1 MESAGKKTMNI
12 SISKAILEGAQVL
25 SAAGIAEARRES
37 GSLLALTIGRDRTFV
52 VTHADEPFEPAFVNT
67 FRRLIERRAAGEP
80 LQYLTGH
87 QEFFKLDF
95 DVTPDVLIPRP
106 ETEAIVEIALELLK
120 GNANPFIADI
130 GAGSGCVAIS
140 LLHELRD
147 AHAIATDIS
156 PLALQIAQRNAD
168 RHGVTDRLTV
178 IESDCFAK
186 VNPDRPFSLIASN
199 PPYIRDDEME
209 TLQREVGY
217 EPRTALAGGPDGL
230 DIVSRLLRE
239 ASPFLRPDGH
249 FVFEIGFGQNALV
262 AQSINRDVWELT
274 EMRPDLQGIARTV
287 VLRKK

>member
-1 MESAGKKTMNI
+1 MNI
-12 SISKAILEGAQVL
+12 STSNAILEGAQVL
-25 SAAGIAEARRES
+25 RSAGVAEARRES
-37 GSLLALTIGRDRTFV
+37 GSLLAHTIGRDRTFV
-52 VTHADEPFEPAFVNT
+52 VTHADDPLQVAVVES

-95 DVTPDVLIPRP
+95 EVTPAVLIPRP
-106 ETEAIVEIALELLK
+106 ETEFLVEIALERLK
-120 GNANPFIADI
+120 GNFDPFIADI
-130 GAGSGCVAIS
+130 GTGSGCVAIS

-156 PLALQIAQRNAD
+156 AAALSVAQRNAD
-168 RHGVTDRLTV
+168 RHGVTDRLAV

-186 VNPDRPFSLIASN
+186 VNADRLFSLIASN
-199 PPYIRDDEME
+199 PPYIRDDEMG

-230 DIVSRLLRE
+230 DIVRRLLRE
-239 ASPFLRPDGH
+239 AAPFLAPDGH

-262 AQSINRDVWELT
+262 EQLINRNVWELT
-274 EMRPDLQGIARTV
+274 EMRRDLQGIARAV

>member
-1 MESAGKKTMNI
+1 MET
-12 SISKAILEGAQVL
+12 
-25 SAAGIAEARRES
+25 AAVEA
-37 GSLLALTIGRDRTFV
+37 
-52 VTHADEPFEPAFVNT
+52 
-67 FRRLIERRAAGEP
+67 FRKLIERRAAGEP

-95 DVTPDVLIPRP
+95 EVTPDVLIPRP
-106 ETEAIVEIALELLK
+106 ETELIVEIALELLK
-120 GNANPFIADI
+120 GDLDPFIADI
-130 GAGSGCVAIS
+130 GTGSGCVAIS

-186 VNPDRPFSLIASN
+186 VNADRPFSLIASN

-230 DIVSRLLRE
+230 DIVRRLLRE
-239 ASPFLRPDGH
+239 ASPFLRPGGH

-262 AQSINRDVWELT
+262 EQLINRDVWELT
-274 EMRPDLQGIARTV
+274 EVRPDLQGIARAV

>member
-1 MESAGKKTMNI
+1 MNI

-37 GSLLALTIGRDRTFV
+37 GSLLALSIGRDRTFV
-52 VTHADEPFEPAFVNT
+52 VTHADERIEPAAVDA
-67 FRRLIERRAAGEP
+67 FRRLIDRRATGEP

-95 DVTPDVLIPRP
+95 EVTPDVLIPRP
-106 ETEAIVEIALELLK
+106 ETELIVEITLELLK
-120 GNANPFIADI
+120 GNAGPFIADI
-130 GAGSGCVAIS
+130 GTGSGCVAIS

-147 AHAIATDIS
+147 ARAIATDVS
-156 PLALQIAQRNAD
+156 PTALQIAQRNAD

-178 IESDCFAK
+178 IESDCFAE
-186 VNPDRPFSLIASN
+186 VDPERPFSLIASN

-230 DIVSRLLRE
+230 DIVRRLLRE
-239 ASPFLRPDGH
+239 ASPFLRPGGH

-262 AQSINRDVWELT
+262 EQLINRDVWELT
-274 EMRPDLQGIARTV
+274 EMRPDLQGIARSV

>member
-1 MESAGKKTMNI
+1 MNI
-12 SISKAILEGAQVL
+12 SISNAILEGTQVL
-25 SAAGIAEARRES
+25 RAADVAEARRES
-37 GSLLALTIGRDRTFV
+37 GSLLAHAIGRDRTFV
-52 VTHADEPFEPAFVNT
+52 VTHADERLETAAIEA

-95 DVTPDVLIPRP
+95 EVTPDVLIPRP
-106 ETEAIVEIALELLK
+106 ETELIVEIALKLLK
-120 GNANPFIADI
+120 DSHDPFIADV
-130 GAGSGCVAIS
+130 GTGSGCIAIS

-147 AHAIATDIS
+147 AHGIATDIS
-156 PLALQIAQRNAD
+156 PLALQIAKRNAD

-186 VNPDRPFSLIASN
+186 VNADRLFSLVASN
-199 PPYIRDDEME
+199 PPYIRADEME

-217 EPRTALAGGPDGL
+217 EPRTALAAGPDGL
-230 DIVSRLLRE
+230 DIVRRLLRE
-239 ASPFLRPDGH
+239 ASPFLEPGGH

-262 AQSINRDVWELT
+262 EPLINREVWELI
-274 EMRPDLQGIARTV
+274 EMRPDLQGIARAV

>member
-1 MESAGKKTMNI
+1 MDSAGKKTMSI
-12 SISKAILEGAQVL
+12 SISNAILEGAQVL
-25 SAAGIAEARRES
+25 GAAGVAEARRES
-37 GSLLALTIGRDRTFV
+37 GSLLAHAIGRDRTFV
-52 VTHADEPFEPAFVNT
+52 VTHADDLLESAAVEAF
-67 FRRLIERRAAGEP
+67 RKLIARRAAGEP

-95 DVTPDVLIPRP
+95 AVTPDVLIPRP
-106 ETEAIVEIALELLK
+106 ETELIVEIGLELLK
-120 GNANPFIADI
+120 GNLDPFIADI
-130 GAGSGCVAIS
+130 GTGSGCIAIS
-140 LLHELRD
+140 LLHELPD

-168 RHGVTDRLTV
+168 RHGVSDRLTV

-186 VNPDRPFSLIASN
+186 VNADRLFSLIASN

-217 EPRTALAGGPDGL
+217 EPRTALAGGPEGL
-230 DIVSRLLRE
+230 DIVRRLLYE
-239 ASPFLRPDGH
+239 APPFLEPGGH

-262 AQSINRDVWELT
+262 EQLINREVWELI
-274 EMRPDLQGIARTV
+274 EMRPDLQGIARAV